1 MSAFSFIAR
10 SENPVF
16 DRLALAVL
24 AAITGIAALTF
35 RDYGLG
41 WDDYTHAEY
50 GNLLLGLF
58 SSGFA
63 DQRVFAFVNLYMYG
77 GGFDLVATLLAKV
90 SPFDLFE
97 TRRLLGALLGI
108 AGLYVTWRLGRR
120 LGGPVAGLFALVLL
134 ALIPLYYGHMFM
146 NPKDS
151 PFAVAVAFLLL
162 TLVRAFQEY
171 PRPQSTTVVLFGLAL
186 GATIGSRVIGGMVG
200 IYALAAALLLF
211 ALECRAHGSR
221 EAALRMV
228 RFVAAMLPGLAI
240 GYIVMG
246 LLWPWSILDPLNPL
260 RAVEYFSHFFEKPWQ
275 EMFDGA
281 AVWVPDMPRSYVPT
295 LFAVKLPEVVLL
307 LGLLGIGGTAIAL
320 TRPAIPA
327 RQRAALLLVV
337 VAAVLPIAAA
347 VITRPA
353 MYNGVRHFIFVT
365 PAFAVLGALAG
376 AWIFGSVREA
386 GPRLRAAAAV
396 ATMAAFSLPVI
407 EMVRLHPYQYA
418 AFNRLS
424 GGVQAAEERYMI
436 DYWGLAFKQ
445 ASEELRALLTARM
458 ETPGNGR
465 RWKIAVCGPHHPA
478 AVELGPEFETTYD
491 TKGAD
496 FALMSG
502 EFYCNE
508 YRAPVLVQVE
518 REGIVFAK
526 VYDIRNRSVSGV
538 FKR

>member
-228 RFVAAMLPGLAI
+228 RFVAAMLPALAI

>member
-365 PAFAVLGALAG
+365 PAFAVLGTLAG

>member
-424 GGVQAAEERYMI
+424 GGV
-436 DYWGLAFKQ
+436 
-445 ASEELRALLTARM
+445 
-458 ETPGNGR
+458 R
-465 RWKIAVCGPHHPA
+465 RP
-478 AVELGPEFETTYD
+478 
-491 TKGAD
+491 
-496 FALMSG
+496 
-502 EFYCNE
+502 
-508 YRAPVLVQVE
+508 
-518 REGIVFAK
+518 
-526 VYDIRNRSVSGV
+526 RNAT
-538 FKR
+538 

>member
-407 EMVRLHPYQYA
+407 EMVRLHPYEYA